1 MRVACWKKSRINAG
15 SRFRAELECSQQL
28 FRSAPMTPA
37 QFSNLKEASSA
48 IRVAI
53 VRGPETDVLANSL
66 EGLLAEAKGFTFSR
80 IECHSEFGLKLDADF
95 GDADVVV
102 ATLGTFEP
110 TSTRRFLASVERAF
124 PSRSVLITTTHP
136 DAFDVFP
143 VLEMGASDFLLAPL
157 RRSELLPRLMRQ
169 DYADFARTF
178 AGIGKASAARLS
190 DGRRQL
196 VHVTIAGANDIPI
209 DKTSDLYRNLRK
221 ALRDFGDP
229 CLPIRVE
236 LRELLALIISANVSV
251 LPDYKWASVEPK
263 IRTTLLDVF
272 GFQRRELGQT
282 VFLSEVI
289 SAIQQV
295 DGVAYADV
303 DLLSSISEAE
313 LSSPDLQ
320 KKLEQLAATTT
331 PESYLLVH
339 LAETVAQAGTSRVAD
354 TAVNGIFPA
363 QLAFLTPDVPDTL
376 ILKEVPQ

>member
-1 MRVACWKKSRINAG
+1 
-15 SRFRAELECSQQL
+15 
-28 FRSAPMTPA
+28 
-37 QFSNLKEASSA
+37 
-48 IRVAI
+48 
-53 VRGPETDVLANSL
+53 
-66 EGLLAEAKGFTFSR
+66 LLASGGADRESR
-80 IECHSEFGLKLDADF
+80 DQARQNAPLAVAALDRL
-95 GDADVVV
+95 V
-102 ATLGTFEP
+102 
-110 TSTRRFLASVERAF
+110 STR
-124 PSRSVLITTTHP
+124 
-136 DAFDVFP
+136 
-143 VLEMGASDFLLAPL
+143 
-157 RRSELLPRLMRQ
+157 

-196 VHVTIAGANDIPI
+196 VHVTIAGTNDIPI
-209 DKTSDLYRNLRK
+209 DETSDLYRNLRK

-229 CLPIRVE
+229 YLPIRVG

-251 LPDYKWASVEPK
+251 LPDYQWESVEPK

-289 SAIQQV
+289 RAIQQV
-295 DGVAYADV
+295 DGVAYVDV

-313 LSSPDLQ
+313 LSSPDLE

-339 LAETVAQAGTSRVAD
+339 LAETVGPPRMAGYQILPR
-354 TAVNGIFPA
+354 NGIFPA